1 MDSGTL
7 AYETTL
13 VARTEGFPSSLER
26 GRTRRRET
34 RNGAQKLK
42 QDEPPFPR
50 ATGPLLL
57 HDIPTNYAT
66 NPRPTSSIRSTV
78 HLCTKSAADSGPTSV
93 RRHQFQLWSRVS
105 DKFIHFC
112 GWITRRVPKVYS
124 NSEEIRGMRDEWNSE
139 LSFSAQLWG
148 TVEKMQIWNMYNI
161 SINKSFVAFK
171 T

>member
-78 HLCTKSAADSGPTSV
+78 HLCTKPAADSGPTSV
-93 RRHQFQLWSRVS
+93 RRHQFHRPSA
-105 DKFIHFC
+105 
-112 GWITRRVPKVYS
+112 S
-124 NSEEIRGMRDEWNSE
+124 NSS
-139 LSFSAQLWG
+139 SAP
-148 TVEKMQIWNMYNI
+148 
-161 SINKSFVAFK
+161 
-171 T
+171 